1 MKLTKYI
8 IFFIF
13 FAKSC
18 FAQPGVKPN
27 VTIDIQTMFA
37 NGKQIFAKG
46 DGSIQNNTIYLSN
59 KKGLKDVW
67 THTAGNVDEENDI
80 FIYKKDT
87 MRVKIVLPK
96 HYDLGYIRIRK
107 FNFKKGNF
115 TIDFLEYIT
124 KTKKQIIYNSYEVDN
139 FPEDCI
145 TYRKENQT
153 KK

>member
-1 MKLTKYI
+1 MKLIKYI
-8 IFFIF
+8 LFFIF

-27 VTIDIQTMFA
+27 VTINIQTMFA

-46 DGSIQNNTIYLSN
+46 DGSIQKNTSYLSN

-67 THTAGNVDEENDI
+67 IHTAENIDEESDV

-87 MRVKIVLPK
+87 MRLKIIMPIYYKLE
-96 HYDLGYIRIRK
+96 YIHIK
-107 FNFKKGNF
+107 KLNFKKGDF

-124 KTKKQIIYNSYEVDN
+124 KTNKQKILGSFEVDN
-139 FPEDCI
+139 FPEDCM
-145 TYRKENQT
+145 TYRKE
-153 KK
+153 K